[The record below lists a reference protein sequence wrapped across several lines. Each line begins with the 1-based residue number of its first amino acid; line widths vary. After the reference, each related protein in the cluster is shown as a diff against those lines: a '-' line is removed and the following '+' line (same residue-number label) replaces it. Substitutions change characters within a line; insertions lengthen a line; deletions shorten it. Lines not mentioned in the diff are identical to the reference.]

1 MEPVELLEKVRRRD
15 FSVGVVGLGRVGL
28 PLALAYAVRGIRTYG
43 VDLDEARLA
52 AIRNGEMP
60 FQEIDGQEAML
71 QIKDS
76 DILQVAANYD
86 ILHAADAIFIT
97 VGTMLNNEM
106 RPDYQY
112 LERALANLAGILHPV
127 QLVMLRSTVAPGTL
141 SKRVA
146 PFMARHLQL
155 RPGEDILLA
164 SAPERIAAGF
174 ALRELPGLPEV
185 VGGIN
190 DVSTEV
196 ASEVLKTL
204 NPDKKVFKT
213 SPEGAELSKLF
224 TNVYRYVTFALANEF
239 ALLGEVHGVD
249 AHQIIQF
256 ANQDYPRGGI
266 PRPGPCGGPCLA
278 KDGYFLV
285 EDLTFPDFILTA
297 WKLNEGVPAHV
308 VRRLKHR
315 LQQHGQ
321 PLVGARVCVLGL
333 GFKAESDDTRQ
344 SPAVRIIDLLRAE
357 GADVVVSDP
366 FHESADIAT
375 GVEGAAAIVLAT
387 NHAAFR
393 DVPAMAQVKNANPR
407 PVLVD
412 CWGDWDTEQT
422 RAAGFELI
430 VFGKGE
436 EE

>member
-1 MEPVELLEKVRRRD
+1 MEPTQLLTKVRTGD

-43 VDLDEARLA
+43 VDLDESRLV
-52 AIRNGEMP
+52 AIRNAEMP

-71 QIKDS
+71 QVKGS
-76 DILQVAANYD
+76 DILQVASNYD
-86 ILHAADAIFIT
+86 ILRDADAIFIT

-112 LERALANLAGILHPV
+112 LETALTKLAGILHPV

-146 PFMARHLQL
+146 PFMARHLNL
-155 RPGEDILLA
+155 RPGKDVLLA
-164 SAPERIAAGF
+164 STPERIAAGF

-185 VGGIN
+185 VGGI
-190 DVSTEV
+190 DETSTEV
-196 ASEVLKTL
+196 ASEVLRAL
-204 NPDKKVFKT
+204 NPEKKVFKT

-249 AHQIIQF
+249 AHEVIQF

-315 LQQHGQ
+315 LQERGT
-321 PLVGARVCVLGL
+321 PLSGARVCVLGL

-344 SPAVRIIDLLRAE
+344 SPALRIIDLIRAE

-366 FHESADIAT
+366 FHESADVAS
-375 GVEGAAAIVLAT
+375 GVEGASAIVLAT

-393 DVPAMAQVKNANPR
+393 GVPLMEQVKNANPR
-407 PVLVD
+407 PILVD
-412 CWGDWDTEQT
+412 CWGEWDEEQ
-422 RAAGFELI
+422 AQKDGLELI

-436 EE
+436 RE